1 VSGPIQTLDPV
12 PGDGDAEDGVE
23 VVKPRLRGVFHEVAF
38 FVSLVSGVA
47 LVVAAPTTTSAL
59 IMAVYAVSIS
69 LLFGVSALFHRHTW
83 GPVGR
88 RRMRRADHSTIFI
101 AIAGSYTAV
110 AGIALT
116 GWARVAVLCIVWG
129 GAGVGIVL
137 RQVWLDAPKWVI
149 ALPYVVVG
157 WAALAVLPQL
167 FRALG
172 GVGFTLLLI
181 GGLAYSAGAVVYAR
195 KRPNPVPG
203 VFGYH
208 EVFHA
213 CTIVGAVLHYVVIA
227 WFVLPLAG

>member
-1 VSGPIQTLDPV
+1 MTPTTV
-12 PGDGDAEDGVE
+12 DAAPADDTEDGGPT
-23 VVKPRLRGVFHEVAF
+23 KPRLRGVLHEVAF
-38 FVSLVSGVA
+38 FVSLVSGA
-47 LVVAAPTTTSAL
+47 WLVWDAPTTSSTL
-59 IMAVYAVSIS
+59 ICLVYAVAIS
-69 LLFGVSALFHRHTW
+69 ALFGVSALFHRHTW

-116 GWARVAVLCIVWG
+116 GWARTTVLLIVWIGAVL
-129 GAGVGIVL
+129 GITQ

-157 WAALAVLPQL
+157 WAAVAVLPQL
-167 FRALG
+167 YRALG
-172 GVGFTLLLI
+172 PTGFVLLLI
-181 GGLAYSAGAVVYAR
+181 GGLAYSVGAAVYAA

-213 CTIVGAVLHYVVIA
+213 CTIVGATVHFIVIA
-227 WFVLPLAG
+227 VYVLPLAS

>member
-1 VSGPIQTLDPV
+1 VGVPDSTLTK
-12 PGDGDAEDGVE
+12 GTDAPATVE
-23 VVKPRLRGVFHEVAF
+23 AVKPRLRGVFHEVAF
-38 FVSLVSGVA
+38 FVSLISGAA
-47 LVVAAPTTTSAL
+47 LIWAAPTAGSTLVMT
-59 IMAVYAVSIS
+59 VYAVSIS

-83 GPVGR
+83 GAVGR

-129 GAGVGIVL
+129 GAVIGITL

-157 WAALAVLPQL
+157 WAAVAVLPQL
-167 FRALG
+167 FHSLG
-172 GVGFTLLLI
+172 STGFVLLLA
-181 GGLAYSAGAVVYAR
+181 GGLAYSAGAVVYAL

-227 WFVLPLAG
+227 RFVLPLA

>member
-1 VSGPIQTLDPV
+1 VTADAVGTAGSGTDQ
-12 PGDGDAEDGVE
+12 GDGDDGGP
-23 VVKPRLRGVFHEVAF
+23 VKPRLRGVLHEIAF

-47 LVVAAPTTTSAL
+47 LVWAAPTTSSTL
-59 IMAVYAVSIS
+59 ICLVYVFSIS

-116 GWARVAVLCIVWG
+116 GWARTALLLIVWI
-129 GAGVGIVL
+129 GAIAGITL

-157 WAALAVLPQL
+157 WAAVVVLPQL

-172 GVGFTLLLI
+172 PTGFALLLA
-181 GGLAYSAGAVVYAR
+181 GGLAYSAGAVVYAL
-195 KRPNPVPG
+195 KKPNPVPG

-213 CTIVGAVLHYVVIA
+213 CTIVGAVLHFICVA
-227 WFVLPLAG
+227 WFVLPLAA